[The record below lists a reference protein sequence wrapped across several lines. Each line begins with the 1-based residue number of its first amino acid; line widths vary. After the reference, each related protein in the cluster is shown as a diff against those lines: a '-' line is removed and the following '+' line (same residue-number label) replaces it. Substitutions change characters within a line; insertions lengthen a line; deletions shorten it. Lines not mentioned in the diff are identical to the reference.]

1 MIFAPVIR
9 RNSFAPRSADLA
21 LQRFLQGALGSSA
34 PGAGHH
40 CQDVQVQQDDK
51 AVTLQLDVP
60 GLTREQLQIDIDGA
74 VVRLQSVEGAPRQVR
89 RAWELPVEIDASA
102 SSAKL
107 ENGVLTLALAKRIPA
122 PTATRLAVQ

>member
-9 RNSFAPRSADLA
+9 RNTFAPRPADLA
-21 LQRFLQGALGSSA
+21 LQRFLQGALGA
-34 PGAGHH
+34 TAQGAGHH
-40 CQDVQVQQDDK
+40 CRDVQVQQDDK

-60 GLTREQLQIDIDGA
+60 GLTREQLQIEIDGA

-89 RAWELPVEIDASA
+89 RAWELPVEVNAAA

-107 ENGVLTLALAKRIPA
+107 ENGVLTLTLARVQPESR
-122 PTATRLAVQ
+122 ATRLTID